1 VVADEEHVTFS
12 EFLVDI
18 LNQLFDSDILLDDAI
33 DDQPDDE
40 AEQIGAMGLVHL
52 VDQLIELGHALLHE
66 ETSADE
72 ESVVVESADA
82 VDQQP
87 EEADMPLPEEP
98 DMPHVVVVEQ
108 VPVSSHVAGYR
119 SVKAYAR
126 VKRSAKVR
134 VTRTQGESSSVEEF
148 AVDPEDFELEPE
160 EGAEGAEGAVDGQ
173 DGAASVEDQVND
185 LVDHVLAHSQ

>member
-1 VVADEEHVTFS
+1 MAADEEHVTFS

-18 LNQLFDSDILLDDAI
+18 LNQLFDSDILLDDAL
-33 DDQPDDE
+33 DDQPDEE

-87 EEADMPLPEEP
+87 EEAEPEV
-98 DMPHVVVVEQ
+98 PHVVVVEQ